1 MFKKAYLQIWKYL
14 GQPFAHTL
22 FKYLRKHAYESEN
35 TFDNLLFIP
44 FSNITNLKNT
54 SFYTNINVHKIIIQI
69 ILIKII
75 IQIGKHKAKYIIT
88 ACIPIIIIKKIL
100 LFFFTIYK
108 NERRRINFNNNI
120 KKSEFYN
127 KNKEIFNIN
136 DIDVNKI

>member
-1 MFKKAYLQIWKYL
+1 M
-14 GQPFAHTL
+14 
-22 FKYLRKHAYESEN
+22 
-35 TFDNLLFIP
+35 NLKIP
-44 FSNITNLKNT
+44 RTIFLLILFSNITNLKNT
-54 SFYTNINVHKIIIQI
+54 PFFILITIYIKIIIQI
-69 ILIKII
+69 IYIKTIM
-75 IQIGKHKAKYIIT
+75 QIDKHKAKCIIT

-100 LFFFTIYK
+100 LFFITIYK